1 MDQKRELWLLAMS
14 NVAAAHHQLIVNE
27 YNQLLMANG
36 VTIDID
42 MMSAAAREMIL
53 NSLPSSSSIAGSVPK
68 KIECIRDLKH
78 MFHLGLK
85 EAKEIV
91 EEQIEILRTEGK
103 I

>member
-36 VTIDID
+36 VVIDID
-42 MMSAAAREMIL
+42 TMNAAAREMIL
-53 NSLPSSSSIAGSVPK
+53 NSLLSNLIPR

-85 EAKEIV
+85 EAKDIV